1 MSSFDNYNH
10 INNLNKIKENKTTYK
25 EIIDKQ
31 GYFIA
36 TPVGTSMLPL
46 IRQRVDTVRLE
57 KVQGR
62 LKKYDVIMYQ
72 RKDGTYVLHRIVK
85 VKKDS
90 YVLCGDNQ
98 GILEYGITDDM
109 IIGVMTA
116 LYRGEKCITVD
127 NPQYIK
133 YYKKRLRTRIFRCIR
148 YHLSK
153 IKRKIFK

>member
-1 MSSFDNYNH
+1 MSNFDNYNK
-10 INNLNKIKENKTTYK
+10 IANLEKIKNNLITYR
-25 EIIDKQ
+25 EIIEKQ
-31 GYFIA
+31 GYYIA

-57 KVQGR
+57 KPNGR
-62 LKKYDVIMYQ
+62 CKKYYVIMYQ
-72 RKDGTYVLHRIVK
+72 RKDGTYVLHRIIK

-98 GILEYGITDDM
+98 VVLEYDVTDDM

-116 LYRGEKCITVD
+116 LYRGEEYIGID
-127 NPQYIK
+127 NPQYVK
-133 YYKKRLRTRIFRCIR
+133 YYKKRVRSRKYR
-148 YHLSK
+148 YVKSILGR